1 MQQETVGQETQPLL
15 LRSQPE
21 GCGLKEL
28 THREGAARV
37 ASS

>member
-1 MQQETVGQETQPLL
+1 MQQETEGQELEPLL
-15 LRSQPE
+15 LGSQLE

-28 THREGAARV
+28 THREGAARA